1 MSQNWLILWTLKLMK
16 LWSVNFFRIH
26 QSRFEK
32 HLLNRLRSLFINF
45 RFTLLMSALILVAS
59 LLPGDS
65 FPRVS
70 WSDMISLDK
79 WVHFF
84 FYFILSF
91 ICRMEWNKIP
101 PRYSA
106 LVTSWVVWLLV
117 SVYGGGIESLQWLM
131 NTDRYF
137 EVLDIIANI
146 IGSMAGLLTFHGL
159 KKM

>member
-1 MSQNWLILWTLKLMK
+1 MHQNW
-16 LWSVNFFRIH
+16 VER
-26 QSRFEK
+26 

-45 RFTLLMSALILVAS
+45 RCTFLLSVLILIAS
-59 LLPGDS
+59 LLPGGS

-84 FYFILSF
+84 IYFVLSF
-91 ICRMEWNKIP
+91 VWRMEWNKVP
-101 PRYSA
+101 DRYSFFGR
-106 LVTSWVVWLLV
+106 SLLV
-117 SVYGGGIESLQWLM
+117 LLLAGMYGSALEAFQWLM
-131 NTDRYF
+131 NEDRYF

-146 IGSMAGLLTFHGL
+146 IGSMAGLLTYHGL